1 MTFSIPLVF
10 KNDHKTITEMIA
22 MQESL
27 RRAHEEKQVRQRQA
41 RQRVLDEEAERAR
54 LGL

>member
-1 MTFSIPLVF
+1 MFVQTLVL
-10 KNDHKTITEMIA
+10 KTDPKTIRERGEVY
-22 MQESL
+22 ESL
-27 RRAHEEKQVRQRQA
+27 RRAHAEKQARQRQA